1 MSKNNSKSLSTLR
14 QKLRKYSKD
23 FDDEIVKFRENPEQG
38 DEDEDEADRD
48 ESSDSESEAEA
59 GPTSFKKSTSEPSAE
74 FKLPKTTSQ
83 DDDEGSDDSIDW
95 GSDSETD
102 TTTSEDDAQYT
113 NIRER
118 FLKR

>member
-23 FDDEIVKFRENPEQG
+23 FDDEITKFRENPDQG
-38 DEDEDEADRD
+38 DEDEDEGERE
-48 ESSDSESEAEA
+48 ESSDSESEAET
-59 GPTSFKKSTSEPSAE
+59 GPASFKKSTSEPSAE
-74 FKLPKTTSQ
+74 SKLPKTTSQ
-83 DDDEGSDDSIDW
+83 DDDGGSDDSIDW
-95 GSDSETD
+95 GTDSESDSD
-102 TTTSEDDAQYT
+102 SSEDDAQYT